1 MINGKKFAE
10 KDRLSAAFAPNPSRS
25 APDESENGW
34 NALFTRSQERV
45 TAWIADHPKISLGT
59 ALLTGVALGC
69 LIKRRG

>member
-10 KDRLSAAFAPNPSRS
+10 KDRLSGAFAPHPNRA
-25 APDESENGW
+25 APDETESGW
-34 NALFTRSQERV
+34 NAMLARSQERV